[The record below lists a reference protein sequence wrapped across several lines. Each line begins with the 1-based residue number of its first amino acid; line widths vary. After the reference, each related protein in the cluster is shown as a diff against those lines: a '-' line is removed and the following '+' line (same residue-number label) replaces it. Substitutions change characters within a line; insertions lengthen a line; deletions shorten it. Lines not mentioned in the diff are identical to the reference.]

1 MLRRQV
7 VDSPNF
13 IEQYQSRDDIF
24 NRPDLVRE
32 SARPPSPPP
41 FSPVRPP
48 PPHPCTVSLRA
59 PER

>member
-41 FSPVRPP
+41 LLPHSAAAPAPV
-48 PPHPCTVSLRA
+48 HGFFA
-59 PER
+59 GA

>member
-41 FSPVRPP
+41 FSPIRPP
-48 PPHPCTVSLRA
+48 PPHP
-59 PER
+59 